1 MKREGGLP
9 PSRFGETVIRKNI
22 VVMLSAIILA
32 MPSAGAWAAS
42 VYKCKN
48 QQGELIYQESPCKK
62 NVQAISNWGAAEM
75 QQMDGV
81 LVLKQRGNGH
91 YFLEATVNDKVLTF
105 LVDTGASGVALPK
118 SFALSAKIN
127 CRNKIYMQT
136 ANGVAE
142 ACTTIIPKLTIGPF
156 TLTDVPAVISENLS
170 QPLLGMNVLQKFKVE
185 QNNGEMRI
193 STR

>member
-1 MKREGGLP
+1 MH
-9 PSRFGETVIRKNI
+9 KNI
-22 VVMLSAIILA
+22 VAILSAVILA
-32 MPSAGAWAAS
+32 IPGAGAWAAS

-48 QQGELIYQESPCKK
+48 LQGEMIYQESPCKQD
-62 NVQAISNWGAAEM
+62 VQAISAWGAAEM
-75 QQMDGV
+75 QQLDGM

-105 LVDTGASGVALPK
+105 LVDTGATGVALPMH
-118 SFALSAKIN
+118 FARSAKIN
-127 CRNKIYMQT
+127 CRNKVYLNT
-136 ANGVAE
+136 ANGVSE

-156 TLTDVPAVISENLS
+156 ILTDVPAVISKNLD

-185 QNNGEMRI
+185 QHDGEMRI

>member
-1 MKREGGLP
+1 MAMY
-9 PSRFGETVIRKNI
+9 KNI
-22 VVMLSAIILA
+22 VAILSVIILA
-32 MPSAGAWAAS
+32 LPSTGAWAAS

-48 QQGELIYQESPCKK
+48 QQGELIYQESPCKQD
-62 NVQAISNWGAAEM
+62 VQAISAWGAAEM
-75 QQMDGV
+75 QQLDGM

-105 LVDTGASGVALPK
+105 LVDTGATGVALPM

-127 CRNKIYMQT
+127 CRNKVYLNT
-136 ANGVAE
+136 ANGVSE
-142 ACTTIIPKLTIGPF
+142 ACTTIIPKLSIGPF
-156 TLTDVPAVISENLS
+156 ILTDVPAVISKKLS

-185 QNNGEMRI
+185 QNDGEMRI

>member
-1 MKREGGLP
+1 MQKKV
-9 PSRFGETVIRKNI
+9 VILI
-22 VVMLSAIILA
+22 SAILLA
-32 MPSAGAWAAS
+32 LSSAYACAAS

-48 QQGELIYQESPCKK
+48 QQGNFIYQESPCKQD
-62 NVQAISNWGAAEM
+62 VQAVSKWGAAEM
-75 QQMDGV
+75 QQLNGM

-91 YFLEATVNDKVLTF
+91 YFLEALVNDKALTL
-105 LVDTGASGVALPK
+105 LVDTGASGIALPI

-142 ACTTIIPKLTIGPF
+142 ACTSIIPKLMFGPF
-156 TLTDVPAVISENLS
+156 TLTDVPAVMSKNLS
-170 QPLLGMNVLQKFKVE
+170 QPLFGMNVLQQFKVE

-193 STR
+193 STRD